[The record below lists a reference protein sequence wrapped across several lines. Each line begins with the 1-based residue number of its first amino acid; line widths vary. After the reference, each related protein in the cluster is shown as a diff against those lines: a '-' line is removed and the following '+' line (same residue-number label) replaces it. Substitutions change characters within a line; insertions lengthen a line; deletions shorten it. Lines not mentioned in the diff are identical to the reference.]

1 MFSSQIGFEP
11 LHESVLESFRL
22 EFVFDLG
29 RHRCQRQNRD
39 ALPRLQLDDVNYHAG
54 LERRAHLSHR
64 KYLEGDLLD
73 STDQLSPANPTD
85 ITTIR
90 LARSLRVLP
99 SQLREIRSGNDAL
112 I

>member
-1 MFSSQIGFEP
+1 MVSSQIGFEP
-11 LHESVLESFRL
+11 LHESVSESFRL
-22 EFVFDLG
+22 EFFFDLG
-29 RHRCQRQNRD
+29 RHRCQRQNRA
-39 ALPRLQLDDVNYHAG
+39 ALPRLQFDNVNSHAG

-64 KYLEGDLLD
+64 EFFEGDLLD

-99 SQLREIRSGNDAL
+99 SQLREIRSGNDAFM
-112 I
+112 